1 MECGGITSICTE
13 WIISDRPL
21 HLAATTARG
30 DVPMYRDFVADRSV
44 GADEHS
50 STCRESAGTVLKS
63 FHVASA
69 TAEPEAE
76 AEAELIMRRLVRNYL
91 ERSPVGP

>member
-1 MECGGITSICTE
+1 
-13 WIISDRPL
+13 
-21 HLAATTARG
+21 
-30 DVPMYRDFVADRSV
+30 MYRDFVADRSV

-50 STCRESAGTVLKS
+50 STCRESAGVLKS

-69 TAEPEAE
+69 TAEAEAE

-91 ERSPVGP
+91 ERSPIGSWPYPERADIADSRKHVFCGWLPRCKG